1 MEVQM
6 LKRLEE
12 IQAEAEKRFNQIILE
27 TEKKAKI
34 IIHNIARDTGD
45 MEFAV
50 THTLA
55 KREGNNLV
63 GEIFVDPGKLYNRR
77 KPYQYK
83 RGGRKGSY
91 AKPQTKYPIYVH
103 NGTDG
108 WTGTMIAKRA
118 KRYIGK
124 GMQSTGY
131 SSYTKRKSWTVN
143 IPPMKARP
151 YFRLAWEEI
160 KQDKEYRD
168 FTKDM
173 ILQEAK

>member
-103 NGTDG
+103 RGTPK
-108 WTGTMIAKRA
+108 M
-118 KRYIGK
+118 
-124 GMQSTGY
+124 S
-131 SSYTKRKSWTVN
+131 
-143 IPPMKARP
+143 ARP